1 MTPLGQSAFL
11 FHLIPP
17 LGRPAFEEHAQNG
30 VRRDFVPNPL
40 RGARRTLCAFEEHAQ
55 NGVQRELAPNPLGG
69 ARRTL
74 CASNVACGSEVVAA
88 APPATP
94 WYGIPEERGAER

>member
-17 LGRPAFEEHAQNG
+17 RGRPAFEEHAQNG
-30 VRRDFVPNPL
+30 VQREPVPNPL
-40 RGARRTLCAFEEHAQ
+40 GGARRTLCAFEEHAQ
-55 NGVQRELAPNPLGG
+55 NGVHREPVPNPLGG

-74 CASNVACGSEVVAA
+74 CASGEVSDLE
-88 APPATP
+88 
-94 WYGIPEERGAER
+94 YR